1 MEKSYKF
8 LLFTFFLLPLVIVY
22 FTCDVDIFKSV
33 IWGFIFSSLLMII
46 SFFALKYAINRP
58 VKIFLG
64 AVVGGILFRLL
75 AIIFTGYYVHY
86 FTELNISCYFSSL
99 LGYYLFFQFIEV
111 MYFNRNLKK
120 V

>member
-1 MEKSYKF
+1 MVC
-8 LLFTFFLLPLVIVY
+8 LLIGCF
-22 FTCDVDIFKSV
+22 V
-33 IWGFIFSSLLMII
+33 IWGFIFSTLLMII
-46 SFFALKYAINRP
+46 GFFALKYTINRP

-75 AIIFTGYYVHY
+75 AILFAGYYVHY
-86 FTELNISCYFSSL
+86 FTKLDISSYFSSL

-111 MYFNRNLKK
+111 LYFNRNLKK